1 MHCVEKQSYFSQQTP
16 RPLLQQTLTGAN
28 TIPLPQRPPK
38 DTNGRNKSSK
48 AQKPPLLPTPYDPFL
63 PSYIREAQNLDE
75 AQDNDTLQHSNYNN
89 TETTKKG
96 NINNNKPGP
105 KTNHKIVAE
114 AVVAPRHSKQDLAMS
129 LPLPTHPNSNEN
141 PQHNK
146 SYHENRK
153 SMDPDQ
159 FRSTME
165 TFQNLAA
172 ATAATAQKSHF
183 SGNTNSSKI
192 NSTEIPKESIKFD
205 IGTGGEITPEP
216 KTKHRQTFKHKT
228 PPSSNNTNLHKN
240 QESNSDPDDPL
251 PLDSQDSQEDEDM
264 DEDEDD
270 EDVDIIG
277 SLPNISPPVQPRRQL
292 RSNSN
297 STDL

>member
-1 MHCVEKQSYFSQQTP
+1 
-16 RPLLQQTLTGAN
+16 
-28 TIPLPQRPPK
+28 
-38 DTNGRNKSSK
+38 
-48 AQKPPLLPTPYDPFL
+48 
-63 PSYIREAQNLDE
+63 
-75 AQDNDTLQHSNYNN
+75 
-89 TETTKKG
+89 
-96 NINNNKPGP
+96 
-105 KTNHKIVAE
+105 
-114 AVVAPRHSKQDLAMS
+114 MS
-129 LPLPTHPNSNEN
+129 LPLPIHTDSNEN
-141 PQHNK
+141 TQHNK
-146 SYHENRK
+146 SYRENRN
-153 SMDPDQ
+153 SMDPEQ

-172 ATAATAQKSHF
+172 ATAATVQKTHF
-183 SGNTNSSKI
+183 TANTNSTKI
-192 NSTEIPKESIKFD
+192 NSTEVPNESIKFD

-228 PPSSNNTNLHKN
+228 TPPSNNTSIHKN

-251 PLDSQDSQEDEDM
+251 PLDSQDSQD

-277 SLPNISPPVQPRRQL
+277 DLPNISPPVQPRRQL